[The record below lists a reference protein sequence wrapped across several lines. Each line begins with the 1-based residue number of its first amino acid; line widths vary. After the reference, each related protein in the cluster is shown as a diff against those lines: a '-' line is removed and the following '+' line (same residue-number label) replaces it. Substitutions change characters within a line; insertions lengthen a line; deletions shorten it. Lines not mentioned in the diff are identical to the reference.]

1 MYIYYNMNKCNNK
14 VDTTKKKAE
23 YQKKYRVENIDT
35 LLEYEKDY
43 RTEHK
48 EERNEKHK
56 QYYKD
61 NKNKIAVQRS
71 QKIICTC
78 GGSYTPDHKTRHEQS
93 AKHKKSLEK

>member
-1 MYIYYNMNKCNNK
+1 MDKSNNK
-14 VDTTKKKAE
+14 VDNPKQNAE
-23 YQKKYRVENIDT
+23 YHKNYRANNIDT
-35 LLEYEKDY
+35 LLAYEKDY

-61 NKNKIAVQRS
+61 NKNKIAVLRS